1 MKNKIIL
8 TSVLTIMLCL
18 SLIAGST
25 FAIFEARSEVNI
37 AVTSGKL
44 DITAVTSDLKAYS
57 RDEARTVATV
67 DGKSVAA
74 FANGGA
80 ATLDGGH
87 LDLSLIT
94 PGDRVTF
101 LITVDVESTI
111 AMQHNVSWTI
121 AGDLAPYLTTSIT
134 RVELQ
139 ADGSYAPSNNTVTTN
154 GWELWTGTEAET
166 IVYLVEVGMDITVG
180 NEAQNKSASIDF
192 MFQAVQANA
201 DVQ

>member
-25 FAIFEARSEVNI
+25 FAIFEAKSEINI

-57 RDEARTVATV
+57 RDAARDVTTA
-67 DGKSVAA
+67 DGKSVAT
-74 FANGGA
+74 FANGGV
-80 ATLDGGH
+80 ATLEGGK
-87 LDLSLIT
+87 LEVDKIT
-94 PGDRVTF
+94 PGDRVSF

-111 AMQHNVSWTI
+111 AMKHNVSWTSE
-121 AGDLAPYLTTSIT
+121 GELMQYLTTSIQ
-134 RVELQ
+134 RVERQ
-139 ADGSYAPSNNTVTTN
+139 EDGSYAPATNTVTTN
-154 GWELWTGTEAET
+154 GWELWTGAESET
-166 IVYLVEVGMDITVG
+166 IVYLVEVGMDISVG
-180 NEAQNKSASIDF
+180 NEAQNKTASIDF

-201 DVQ
+201 DV